1 MPWIEIEFSYKS
13 VVGCTNILK
22 FRQIYFAGGWLM
34 STRQMVAAANL
45 PKETN
50 HIAKLQTKNNV
61 MQKTF
66 GINSHITDVKYI

>member
-1 MPWIEIEFSYKS
+1 
-13 VVGCTNILK
+13 
-22 FRQIYFAGGWLM
+22 M